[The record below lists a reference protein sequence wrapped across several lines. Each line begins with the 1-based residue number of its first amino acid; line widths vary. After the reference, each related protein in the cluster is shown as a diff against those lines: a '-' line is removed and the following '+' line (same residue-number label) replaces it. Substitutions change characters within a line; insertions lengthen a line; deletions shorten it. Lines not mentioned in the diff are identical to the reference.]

1 MYISHKANVIQY
13 IHETEWRCRRLSKGM
28 TEPEYLEWEKTIT
41 DKDGVT
47 TYPSENFTIVEC
59 TDEDVWNRLF
69 QLSDYQANSPITG
82 AVYNIKYYTSKRNAE
97 EILDDDGKSHNP
109 KQYVQSHFVGDD
121 TAKDARLLADK
132 WENVRNQRNN
142 KLAETDYLALNDNT
156 LSADMETYRSKLRLV
171 PQDNSDP
178 DNITWPTKPE

>member
-1 MYISHKANVIQY
+1 M
-13 IHETEWRCRRLSKGM
+13 
-28 TEPEYLEWEKTIT
+28 
-41 DKDGVT
+41 
-47 TYPSENFTIVEC
+47 
-59 TDEDVWNRLF
+59 
-69 QLSDYQANSPITG
+69 
-82 AVYNIKYYTSKRNAE
+82 
-97 EILDDDGKSHNP
+97 
-109 KQYVQSHFVGDD
+109 QSHFVGDD